1 MIHIGK
7 KPYTCDTC
15 GKTFR
20 TNSDIT
26 VHKRLHT
33 GERPFKC
40 DECESGFASKSN
52 LAKHKMTHTGK
63 KPFQCSTCL
72 KSFTTRNYLTKHQ
85 NIHTGEKPYYC
96 EVCQVPF
103 NTNSHLRHH
112 NSSKRHIEMLEY
124 TKNTDSTSNSTNLV
138 DSSEANNTKPFSCL
152 VCDKRFRSEDM
163 LNIHKFLHPETEFK
177 KKIKLEIKEEPFDED
192 PISIKAEAVY
202 DEETIKQEIEEE
214 IFLSFYFL
222 KSIASAPP

>member
-1 MIHIGK
+1 MIHTGK

-20 TNSDIT
+20 TNYEIT
-26 VHKRLHT
+26 VHKRL
-33 GERPFKC
+33 
-40 DECESGFASKSN
+40 
-52 LAKHKMTHTGK
+52 HTGK

-112 NSSKRHIEMLEY
+112 NSSKRHIEMLEF
-124 TKNTDSTSNSTNLV
+124 TKTTNSTSNSKNLV
-138 DSSEANNTKPFSCL
+138 DFSEANNTKLFSCL
-152 VCDKRFRSEDM
+152 VCDKRFRSKDM
-163 LNIHKFLHPETEFK
+163 LNIHKFLHPETEFN
-177 KKIKLEIKEEPFDED
+177 KKIKLEIKEEELFEED
-192 PISIKAEAVY
+192 PIFIKIEPDNV
-202 DEETIKQEIEEE
+202 EVTIKQEIKEE
-214 IFLSFYFL
+214 IQDEDFNSSELSSSFHR
-222 KSIASAPP
+222 

>member
-1 MIHIGK
+1 MIHTGK

-20 TNSDIT
+20 TNYEIT
-26 VHKRLHT
+26 VHKRL
-33 GERPFKC
+33 
-40 DECESGFASKSN
+40 
-52 LAKHKMTHTGK
+52 HTGK

-96 EVCQVPF
+96 EVCQISF

-112 NSSKRHIEMLEY
+112 NSSKRHIEMLEF
-124 TKNTDSTSNSTNLV
+124 TKTTNSTSNSKNLV

-163 LNIHKFLHPETEFK
+163 LNIHKFLHPETEFN
-177 KKIKLEIKEEPFDED
+177 KKIKLVIKEEEPFDED